1 MGKIF
6 YEHPRKAAREKQDT
20 KGRPPHPQYF
30 NVGVRSLQVG
40 RVRQTGHKNGKRAQ
54 PNIETKGVR
63 GKVLH
68 SVCAPWL
75 RTAVGFDFSIGFL
88 FVFPVLFPIDGI
100 LGGYKLVEKTL

>member
-68 SVCAPWL
+68 SVCAMASHSCW
-75 RTAVGFDFSIGFL
+75 F
-88 FVFPVLFPIDGI
+88 
-100 LGGYKLVEKTL
+100 